1 MTPAEVEV
9 APAFTSDRSMSRSRK
24 AAAPGPTQESGPVS
38 VAVDGAG

>member
-9 APAFTSDRSMSRSRK
+9 APTFTSDRSMSR
-24 AAAPGPTQESGPVS
+24 AATSGPTQESGPVS